1 MPEFN
6 ARTGGWARR
15 GQQPRIAIIGAGM
28 SGIAAVVKLRK
39 AGYTDLTVYEKAA
52 KPGGTWRENRY
63 PGLSCDVPSHWYSF
77 SFAPNP
83 NWSHRF
89 AYGPEI
95 QAYMEDTAREHGVDA
110 ITHFNT
116 AITALR
122 YEAPVWHLTTTS
134 GEQEVFD
141 VVIAATGILHHPS
154 VPDIPGLQSF
164 AGQSFHTARWDD
176 TLDLRGKRVGVI
188 GTGSTSAQIV
198 GAIADKVQHLSLFQR
213 TPQWMYPLLQKPYP
227 AYWKALLR
235 RFPVLARMSYW
246 FYYYVIGLIFSPAV
260 LGRQPNL
267 RLISWMC
274 RRNLA
279 KNVPDAALRARLT
292 PDYQAACKRLIF
304 CSDFYPA
311 ISRENAELVTDG
323 IAHIEERG
331 VRTRDGRLH
340 ELDTLVLA
348 TGFDVGKFILPC
360 KVTGENA
367 RDLESFWGGIPRAH
381 RSVAVPG
388 FPNFWMLEGPTGP
401 VGNLS
406 LITISEWQLDYVIAA
421 LDRMRRDGLLAMAP
435 RQSAFERYNAAM
447 AQAVRKT
454 VWFTGGC
461 QSWYL
466 DRNGVPNLYPW
477 TPGQFRRDMHRPDF
491 GEFRLLSTPAELTA
505 PEESTVASA
514 PLSAAA

>member
-1 MPEFN
+1 MPEMHN
-6 ARTGGWARR
+6 TAGGWARQ
-15 GQQPRIAIIGAGM
+15 GTQPRIAIIGAGM

-39 AGYTDLTVYEKAA
+39 AGYSDLTVYEKAA
-52 KPGGTWRENRY
+52 KAGGTWRENRY

-95 QAYMEDTAREHGVDA
+95 QAYMEHTAHKYGVDA
-110 ITHFNT
+110 ITRFNT
-116 AITALR
+116 AITELR
-122 YEAPVWHLTTTS
+122 YDAPVWHLHTAH
-134 GEQEVFD
+134 GEHEIFD

-164 AGQSFHTARWDD
+164 AGNSFHTARWDD
-176 TLDLRGKRVGVI
+176 TIDLRGQRVGII

-198 GAIADKVQHLSLFQR
+198 GAITHKVRHLSLFQR
-213 TPQWMYPLLQKPYP
+213 TPQWMYPLLQKRYP
-227 AYWKALLR
+227 EYWKALLR
-235 RFPVLARMSYW
+235 RFPVMARMSYW
-246 FYYYVIGLIFSPAV
+246 FYYHAVGLIFSPAV
-260 LGRQPNL
+260 LGKQPNL

-279 KNVPDAALRARLT
+279 KNVPDPALRARLT

-311 ISRENAELVTDG
+311 ISRDNAELVTDG
-323 IAHIEERG
+323 IECIEPG
-331 VRTRDGRLH
+331 GIRTRDGRLH
-340 ELDTLVLA
+340 QLDTLILA

-367 RDLESFWGGIPRAH
+367 QDLEAFWDGIPRAH
-381 RSVAVPG
+381 RAVAIPG

-406 LITISEWQLDYVIAA
+406 LITISEWQVDYVIAA
-421 LDRMRRDGLLAMAP
+421 LDKMRRDGLLAMAP
-435 RQSAFERYNAAM
+435 RQRAFEHYNAAM
-447 AQAVRKT
+447 GQAVRKT

-477 TPGQFRRDMHRPDF
+477 TPGQFRKDMHNPDF
-491 GEFRLLSTPAELTA
+491 REFRLMATPAELA
-505 PEESTVASA
+505 EPAADCAAGESLTVAA
-514 PLSAAA
+514 